1 MSRPVRLERSAWPAT
16 SHRTQSPSHARR
28 RPLNL
33 EAQMIFGLRD
43 HHRAVE
49 RAENAFR
56 VSPTRENLEALDAAI
71 RNLNRHRRMRASAS
85 CWLISRHRHELS
97 LTELRDGSDA
107 YARHAESRT
116 GGNRRRRRASCWRPK
131 LIPKPEYR
139 ARTERAEYFA
149 ASSDSLRP
157 IDHLRVTAI
166 GAHAPPVMS
175 CLPVTPERGS
185 PT

>member
-1 MSRPVRLERSAWPAT
+1 MSRPFVLKRSAWPAT
-16 SHRTQSPSHARR
+16 SHRTASPSHARR

-56 VSPTRENLEALDAAI
+56 GNPTRENLEAWNASI
-71 RNLNRHRRMRASAS
+71 RNLNRHRTLRASAS
-85 CWLISRHRHELS
+85 YWLISCHRHELS
-97 LTELRDGSDA
+97 LSELRDGGDA
-107 YARHAESRT
+107 YARHVESRT

-131 LIPKPEYR
+131 AIPKPEYR

-149 ASSDSLRP
+149 ASSESMRP